1 MVRIGFL
8 DFIFLAGEIS
18 YQKHVHVR
26 YIKGR
31 KQGAIEINL
40 EDKSKNLKIMTKK
53 RNKKIRLGSA
63 KLNCF
68 EINRTKSH

>member
-40 EDKSKNLKIMTKK
+40 EDKSKNLK
-53 RNKKIRLGSA
+53 L
-63 KLNCF
+63 
-68 EINRTKSH
+68 KSFV